1 MNVLFNS
8 NKIRKEAIVKN
19 NKGCNYCGEESNE
32 KINKNNLY
40 SKPTTVLQNNV
51 KHNFKK
57 NSKIVYIFPTLK

>member
-32 KINKNNLY
+32 TINKNNLY

-57 NSKIVYIFPTLK
+57 YSKIVYIFPSLK

>member
-32 KINKNNLY
+32 TINKNNLY
-40 SKPTTVLQNNV
+40 SKPTALLKNNV
-51 KHNFKK
+51 KNNVKN